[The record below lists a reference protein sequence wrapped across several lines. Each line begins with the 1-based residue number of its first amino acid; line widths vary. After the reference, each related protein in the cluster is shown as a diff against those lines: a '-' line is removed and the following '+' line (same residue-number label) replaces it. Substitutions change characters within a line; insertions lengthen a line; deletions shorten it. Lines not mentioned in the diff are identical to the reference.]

1 MVNRGERRECV
12 KPRADAP
19 AQFAAVGCSVRPRSP
34 PPGLWPERQL
44 LGAHEGRIADA
55 YEAKQLADVHA
66 ALLGGAI
73 SAEAN
78 PLLAPR
84 ASPILPTGRR
94 LSTSFTAPPRQQ
106 GLNLIPG
113 EVQPSAGYQP

>member
-19 AQFAAVGCSVRPRSP
+19 AQLAAVGCSVRPRSP

-73 SAEAN
+73 SAEATHCSH
-78 PLLAPR
+78 PAF
-84 ASPILPTGRR
+84 GRR
-94 LSTSFTAPPRQQ
+94 HNRHLLQAHASEHLNPPLPAHSVALR
-106 GLNLIPG
+106 
-113 EVQPSAGYQP
+113 